1 VLVTAVLLG
10 HFEPNSEE
18 WHAARRKGIGASE
31 IAAVVGLS
39 PFESAFSL
47 WHRKK
52 GNLPGPDP
60 ANPLFYWGHALEP
73 LVAARYASD
82 HPEFAVHKVGTYVHS
97 ERAWQLANLDRALST
112 GDRVGEWGQPG
123 ALPTAVLEIKTTRYG
138 DNWGPHRSAQVP
150 LHVRCQVMQQMD
162 VMGVEFADVA
172 VLIGGNDYRE
182 YRIDYD
188 ETDALALREAGA
200 AFWASIETDDE
211 PPVDA
216 SWATYEAV
224 RDLHPNIN
232 GEDVE
237 VNAALYARYAATKAD
252 ADSSA
257 DAHRQAKSELLAAM
271 GEARRA
277 LVDDVPVLR
286 RQPGRNGSVSLYPIA
301 QKEAS

>member
-1 VLVTAVLLG
+1 MTAVLLG

-18 WHAARRKGIGASE
+18 WHAARRKGLGASE

-82 HPEFAVHKVGTYVHS
+82 HPEFRVASVGTYVHS
-97 ERAWQLANLDRALST
+97 ERLWQIANLDRLLLSPVIPDTT
-112 GDRVGEWGQPG
+112 GPR
-123 ALPTAVLEIKTTRYG
+123 AVLEIKTTRYG

-162 VMGVEFADVA
+162 VMGVEFAEVA

-286 RQPGRNGSVSLYPIA
+286 RQPGRGGSVSLYPIQ
-301 QKEAS
+301 QKESA

>member
-1 VLVTAVLLG
+1 MTAVLLG

-18 WHAARRKGIGASE
+18 WHAARRKGLGASE

-82 HPEFAVHKVGTYVHS
+82 HPEFRVASVGTYVHS
-97 ERAWQLANLDRALST
+97 ERLWQIANLDRLLLSPVIPDTT
-112 GDRVGEWGQPG
+112 GPR
-123 ALPTAVLEIKTTRYG
+123 AVLEIKTTRYG

-162 VMGVEFADVA
+162 VMGVEFAEVA

-224 RDLHPNIN
+224 RDLHPEIN